1 MGKRKTK
8 RKQRKAGLK
17 RAKPEIIENYESNYQ
32 EELKKRRIEE
42 SERIANLK
50 PEERKSSEYG
60 KRQREIK
67 ELQKKFSVKSYDK
80 LGGEYKK

>member
-8 RKQRKAGLK
+8 RKKRKAGLK
-17 RAKPEIIENYESNYQ
+17 RAKAEMIENYESNYQ

-50 PEERKSSEYG
+50 PGERKSSEYG

>member
-8 RKQRKAGLK
+8 RKKRKAGLK
-17 RAKPEIIENYESNYQ
+17 RAKAEMIENYESNYQ

-67 ELQKKFSVKSYDK
+67 ELQKKFIVKSYDK
-80 LGGEYKK
+80 VGGEYKK